1 MFRRICLC
9 HVCLAD
15 GAGELESTPAASG
28 AENLDYGVSAQL
40 REQPPRHHHVCLPR
54 RDLLRGGVW
63 PALWDRREVGALGGL
78 LAFSPPSVTNAFSLA
93 LLCTRSPR
101 RCDYLEFT
109 DSRGGKVRYDMKVG
123 TDKWPKVRRQELYIL
138 STFKNTVF
146 SSLTRPALQSTS
158 SSSLAQ
164 KVTFDAGPQLQFL
177 FHSDSSNN
185 EWGYKFTV
193 TALGLP
199 DITISWMSDLQLLVA
214 RLMGRLASRTLALK
228 SPYGETFVL
237 STFGQRKWVLDCK
250 FRVWVDLINPREG
263 FLFLS
268 FVLLLSVVEIRSVKE
283 LPPGKMSHVQ
293 SSPLWKPILRHGL
306 TETRESTVTKTEQVC
321 FHHWHALLIPHVTF
335 THFDTLSHSLQT
347 NNWSLDELARFLED
361 YARWNPSQ
369 EPTDGRTELM
379 KTMMHSC
386 RKHTVRHEITAG
398 PKTDQAVNAI
408 WAAMV
413 YHTPALTNALMTYG

>member
-1 MFRRICLC
+1 M
-9 HVCLAD
+9 
-15 GAGELESTPAASG
+15 
-28 AENLDYGVSAQL
+28 
-40 REQPPRHHHVCLPR
+40 
-54 RDLLRGGVW
+54 
-63 PALWDRREVGALGGL
+63 
-78 LAFSPPSVTNAFSLA
+78 TNAFSLA

-228 SPYGETFVL
+228 SPHGETFVL
-237 STFGQRKWVLDCK
+237 STFGQRK
-250 FRVWVDLINPREG
+250 
-263 FLFLS
+263 
-268 FVLLLSVVEIRSVKE
+268 
-283 LPPGKMSHVQ
+283 
-293 SSPLWKPILRHGL
+293 
-306 TETRESTVTKTEQVC
+306 
-321 FHHWHALLIPHVTF
+321 
-335 THFDTLSHSLQT
+335 
-347 NNWSLDELARFLED
+347 
-361 YARWNPSQ
+361 
-369 EPTDGRTELM
+369 
-379 KTMMHSC
+379 
-386 RKHTVRHEITAG
+386 
-398 PKTDQAVNAI
+398 
-408 WAAMV
+408 
-413 YHTPALTNALMTYG
+413 